1 MTSPDTSPAQE
12 GHVHTERTP
21 VLIIGGGLTGLSA
34 AAFLAWHGVPSVLV
48 ERHADISAHPKA
60 RAINPRS
67 TELFRSIGME
77 QTVYDNRSPI
87 AGNTDLVHVETLA
100 GRERVRMPRS
110 TGEEISALSPS
121 RWALID
127 QNRLE
132 SLLRERARDAGCD
145 IRYHTELTSFAADE
159 NGVTVET
166 VDRGTQARRTVRA
179 DYVIAS
185 DGGRSRVRELLGV
198 SQTGPGTLSNLV
210 SFFFTADLTEALRG
224 RSIIACYVNNPDVV
238 GTFMPL
244 DNDRRWVFNVSYDAE
259 GGEKP
264 EEFTPERCTELI
276 RLGVGLPDLPV
287 KIDTTDPLP
296 WEIAARVAERLRV
309 GRVLLAGDAA
319 HVMPPTG
326 AFGAGTGIQDVHNL
340 AWKLALVLNGTAG
353 PELLESYHT
362 ERHPVARLMME
373 QSMLRFRVR
382 EGEDY
387 ADVAAAML
395 DELSMAF
402 GYHYQWGAFLPARP
416 GRRPAATAGD
426 GWPVEDP
433 HRPSAAPGHRAPHV
447 VLLRG
452 AKEIS
457 TLDLFSRSF
466 TLLAGAEA
474 DPWAVAARA
483 VAGELGLDAEVFR
496 IAPDGE
502 LQDPGG
508 TWETTYGV
516 RPSGAVLVR
525 PDGFVAWRSEGGATT
540 AGPEAELRAALCTM
554 LARDSEAAA

>member
-1 MTSPDTSPAQE
+1 M
-12 GHVHTERTP
+12 HIERTP

-34 AAFLAWHGVPSVLV
+34 AAFLAWHGVPSVLI

-77 QTVYDNRSPI
+77 QTVYANRSPI
-87 AGNTDLVHVETLA
+87 ADNTDLVHVETLA

-110 TGEEISALSPS
+110 TGDEISALSPS
-121 RWALID
+121 EWALID

-132 SLLRERARDAGCD
+132 YLLRDRARDAGCD
-145 IRYHTELTSFAADE
+145 IRYHTELTSFAPDE
-159 NGVTVET
+159 DGITVET
-166 VDRGTQARRTVRA
+166 LDRSTQERRTVRA
-179 DYVIAS
+179 EYVIAS

-198 SQTGPGTLSNLV
+198 PQTGPGTLSNLV

-224 RSIIACYVNNPDVV
+224 RSIIACYVNNPSVR

-276 RLGVGLPDLPV
+276 RLGIGVPDLPV

-326 AFGAGTGIQDVHNL
+326 AFGASTGIQDAHNL

-402 GYHYQWGAFLPARP
+402 GYHYQWGAFVAAPS
-416 GRRPAATAGD
+416 RRQPTSAAD
-426 GWPVEDP
+426 QPPVEDP
-433 HRPSAAPGHRAPHV
+433 HRPTAAPGHRAPHV
-447 VLLRG
+447 PLLRG
-452 AKEIS
+452 REEIS
-457 TLDLFSRSF
+457 ILDLFSRSF
-466 TLLAGAEA
+466 VLLASSEAE
-474 DPWAVAARA
+474 PWAVAARS
-483 VAGELGLDAEVFR
+483 VADELGLDVEVVR

-508 TWETTYGV
+508 TWEAAYGV

-525 PDGFVAWRSEGGATT
+525 PDGFVAWRSEGGAG
-540 AGPEAELRAALCTM
+540 AVGPEAELRDALRTL
-554 LARDSEAAA
+554 LARGPEAAA

>member
-1 MTSPDTSPAQE
+1 M
-12 GHVHTERTP
+12 HTERTP
-21 VLIIGGGLTGLSA
+21 VLIIGGGLTGLSV
-34 AAFLAWHGVPSVLV
+34 AAFLAWHGTPSVLV
-48 ERHADISAHPKA
+48 ERHADISPHPKA

-77 QTVYDNRSPI
+77 QTVYANRSPI
-87 AGNTDLVHVETLA
+87 ADNTDLVHVETLA

-110 TGEEISALSPS
+110 SSDEIGTLSPS
-121 RWALID
+121 NWALID

-132 SLLRERARDAGCD
+132 ALLRDRVRDAGCD
-145 IRYHTELTSFAADE
+145 VRYHTELTSFAVDE
-159 NGVTVET
+159 DGVTVET
-166 VDRGTQARRTVRA
+166 LDRGTQKPRTVRA
-179 DYVIAS
+179 EYVVAA
-185 DGGRSRVRELLGV
+185 DGGRSPVRELLGIGQ
-198 SQTGPGTLSNLV
+198 SGPGTLSHLV

-224 RSIIACYVNNPDVV
+224 RSIIACYVNNPSVR

-276 RLGVGLPDLPV
+276 RLGVGVPDLPV

-296 WEIAARVAERLRV
+296 WEIAARVADRMRA

-326 AFGAGTGIQDVHNL
+326 AFGASSGIQDAHNL

-353 PELLESYHT
+353 PDLLDTYHT

-373 QSMLRFRVR
+373 QSMLRFRIR

-402 GYHYQWGAFLPARP
+402 GYHYQWGAFVAAPPVPAVLPP
-416 GRRPAATAGD
+416 D
-426 GWPVEDP
+426 EQPVEDP
-433 HRPSAAPGHRAPHV
+433 RRPSAAPGHRAPHV
-447 VLLRG
+447 LLRRG
-452 AKEIS
+452 QDEVS

-466 TLLAGAEA
+466 VLLAGAEA
-474 DPWAVAARA
+474 RPWAGAARS
-483 VAGELGLDAEVFR
+483 VAGELDLDIEVFR
-496 IAPDGE
+496 VASDGDV
-502 LQDPGG
+502 QDPSGA
-508 TWETTYGV
+508 WETAYGIG
-516 RPSGAVLVR
+516 PEGAVLVR
-525 PDGFVAWRSEGGATT
+525 PDGFVAWRSPGA
-540 AGPEAELRAALCTM
+540 AAAAEAELRDALRTV
-554 LARDSEAAA
+554 LALEPTRMPEATG